1 MSEKEIKKEDTVLTE
16 DQISKVYETL
26 EEKSENSNKDKLEEA
41 KQETEN
47 SNYEEAKPM
56 ETQGV
61 GTPQFDEEA
70 LREAGLS
77 DEYIEELK
85 NTPDIDMNVSEGEND
100 YKDAFKEYGISDEDS
115 IELLK
120 IIMQYKNDGKSEGL
134 YDKVPQS
141 VKNLADGLV
150 VVGKGESVKVSKDN
164 ATKVLIDSFI
174 NDAKFS
180 KSIDEFNEEM
190 NDLYIKTSEEYK
202 YLMNEYIEGLY
213 KDIDKIRV
221 EDPEKAETL
230 ERIKLAFD
238 NAGKFT
244 RELEYLNH
252 TSAKKLKKAVQ
263 NSYDNECFYF
273 NKKVNATDIKLP
285 DIREMYPIIKK
296 ALPGFTE
303 LQIKEFIVTI
313 CKASYN
319 LDVVNRIEDLA
330 YIYRSVENIFAFRV
344 IEMADF
350 ESDFAKEIFG
360 NVSVVIKKIIDL

>member
-1 MSEKEIKKEDTVLTE
+1 MAEKEIKKEDTVLTD
-16 DQISKVYETL
+16 DQVSKVYDTL
-26 EEKSENSNKDKLEEA
+26 EVKSENSNKDKLEEA
-41 KQETEN
+41 EQETEN
-47 SNYEEAKPM
+47 SNYEEINPM

-61 GTPQFDEEA
+61 GTPQINEEA

-85 NTPDIDMNVSEGEND
+85 NTPNLDMNIEETEND
-100 YKDAFKEYGISDEDS
+100 YRETFKEYGISDEDS
-115 IELLK
+115 IEFLK
-120 IIMQYKNDGKSEGL
+120 VIMQYKNDCKSEGL
-134 YDKVPQS
+134 YNRVPQS

-150 VVGKGESVKVSKDN
+150 VVGKNESVKVSKDN
-164 ATKVLIDSFI
+164 ATKVLINSFI
-174 NDAKFS
+174 NDAKFA
-180 KSIDEFNEEM
+180 KSINDFNEEM
-190 NDLYIKTSEEYK
+190 NNLYIKTSEEYK

-213 KDIDKIRV
+213 KDIDRIRV
-221 EDPEKAETL
+221 EDPNKAETL
-230 ERIKLAFD
+230 EKIKKAFED
-238 NAGKFT
+238 ASKFT
-244 RELEYLNH
+244 KELEYLDH

-319 LDVVNRIEDLA
+319 LNVNNIDELA
-330 YIYRSVENIFAFRV
+330 YIYRAIENIFAFRL
-344 IEMADF
+344 IDIADF

-360 NVSVVIKKIIDL
+360 NVSVVIKKIINL